1 MADWTAPML
10 SGLQHE
16 SPRPCHSTIGRYSL
30 GLLGPREDRIP
41 PRSFLPRSYLGRTSL
56 GSAALHIARFDRS
69 INSWTHARAAN
80 ACCTRDVGL
89 CDCILSFCRRCRYYQ
104 AFVTR
109 CRWCR
114 GYEGPSTNPVQDR
127 WREAVSIPSGVCS
140 EGLMAAGFVAWS
152 WGLAGVQYGTVD
164 IRSRVAPYRVRP
176 WNATSTRGTMRTKLV
191 T

>member
-1 MADWTAPML
+1 MTRPKKLLHESEDGEPSLPVSMLYTKTPAGIHKTLGFPHRIQYDLKVPTHAIPASLSEPLPGRCSSMADWTAPML

-80 ACCTRDVGL
+80 ACCTRDVAL
-89 CDCILSFCRRCRYYQ
+89 CDCIFTMEFLQTVSILSSLRY
-104 AFVTR
+104 
-109 CRWCR
+109 
-114 GYEGPSTNPVQDR
+114 PVQV
-127 WREAVSIPSGVCS
+127 VSWI
-140 EGLMAAGFVAWS
+140 
-152 WGLAGVQYGTVD
+152 
-164 IRSRVAPYRVRP
+164 
-176 WNATSTRGTMRTKLV
+176 
-191 T
+191 